1 MASTTATRTKVTAYL
16 CCNGASEAIEF
27 YKRAFDAKELYR
39 MDDGGRIG
47 HAEITIGDTVLYLSD
62 EWPEMHVLSPKSLG
76 GYSTSFVVDVTDAD
90 AAFKVAIDAGAT
102 VERPLV
108 DAPYGR
114 TGWVVD
120 PFGHRWCIS
129 RSNPDFDPSKM

>member
-1 MASTTATRTKVTAYL
+1 MRNTITRTKVTAYL
-16 CCNGASEAIEF
+16 CCNGASDAIEF
-27 YKRAFDAKELYR
+27 YKRAFGAEEHYR
-39 MDDGGRIG
+39 MEDGGRIG
-47 HAEITIGDTVLYLSD
+47 HAEIGIGDTTLYVSD